1 MLVTGAGN
9 GVGRQTALGAAARG
23 ANTVLLDRDA
33 EAVAATASEIEG
45 NGGRAHAIVI
55 DIVSED
61 AVRSAFA
68 EAFAID
74 GRLDVVIHAAGIMRG
89 QRLDIREMTE
99 DLWDQVIDVNLKGS
113 FFVAKYAVNHM
124 VPQTHGTIVLVASQS
139 GITVGSGSLAYGASK
154 GGINGLSM
162 SLARQVAAEG
172 IRVHT
177 LCPGDIDTPL
187 MRASLDE
194 ALQHGADPA
203 EVEHIRASLGTAE
216 DVARALLHL
225 AAPDAD
231 TLSGTIFT
239 A

>member
-1 MLVTGAGN
+1 MVVLVTGAGS

-23 ANTVLLDRDA
+23 ASTVLLDRDA
-33 EAVAATASEIEG
+33 AAVTATASEIEG
-45 NGGRAHAIVI
+45 NGGRAHAIAT

-61 AVRSAFA
+61 AVQSAFA

-113 FFVAKYAVNHM
+113 FFVAKYAVTHM
-124 VPQTHGTIVLVASQS
+124 LPQTRGTIVLVASQS

-162 SLARQVAAEG
+162 SLARQVAAAG

-177 LCPGDIDTPL
+177 LCPGDIDTDFLDMRPVVPGSDDRAL
-187 MRASLDE
+187 MLT
-194 ALQHGADPA
+194 P
-203 EVEHIRASLGTAE
+203 E
-216 DVARALLHL
+216 DVAHTVQFVLDSPPHVCVNELVVT
-225 AAPDAD
+225 P
-231 TLSGTIFT
+231 TKKQG
-239 A
+239 